1 MTGTTIQTQKSP
13 PSAEED
19 FLHSE
24 GLFETGFHR
33 DRQHPHLEA
42 TGLLTIMVAL
52 ANVIILLSERTR
64 MGREALQLLGF
75 RAAGGHSHSMV
86 ATGFSLM
93 SHSTRFTPGTVAMIR
108 SRMVHRTEKGISGTV
123 AVTAS
128 KVLTAR
134 ITTAQ
139 PI

>member
-1 MTGTTIQTQKSP
+1 MTDTTIQTQKSP
-13 PSAEED
+13 PSAED

-42 TGLLTIMVAL
+42 TGSFPIMAAQ
-52 ANVIILLSERTR
+52 ANVIILLSERIWTW
-64 MGREALQLLGF
+64 REALQLPGF
-75 RAAGGHSHSMV
+75 RAAGGHSHSIV
-86 ATGFSLM
+86 ATGFSEI
-93 SHSTRFTPGTVAMIR
+93 SHSTRFTPGTVAIMR

-128 KVLTAR
+128 TVFTAR

-139 PI
+139 PM